1 MWRDA
6 MRWLPGES
14 GTAREACFVRM
25 EKRWARILWVAV
37 IVAGLSG
44 LAAPARLRSAAP
56 AKPNIEKSVF
66 GKLADGTVIDLYTLK
81 NSTGATVKISTY
93 GATITELWLPDRN
106 GKSGDVVLGFDDLK
120 DYAGPH
126 PHFGGIIGRV
136 ANRIAK
142 GKFTLDGKQYTLAI
156 NDPPNTLHG
165 GNVSF
170 DHRVWKGE
178 VVNDARVAS
187 VKFTYVSPD
196 GEEGFP
202 GNLTVTVVYSLVDN
216 NALKI
221 EYRAT
226 TDKPTILNLTNH
238 SYFNFSGGGD
248 VLKDI
253 LTINADAYTPVD
265 STLIPTGAIK
275 PVKDTPLDFTKPMA
289 IGARI
294 DALKPD
300 PGGYDHN
307 YVLNGAAGELRF
319 AARVV
324 DPSNGRQMEVWTTEP
339 GVQFYSAIHLD
350 GKIVGKRG
358 VAYPAFGAVCLETQH
373 FPDSINHA
381 NFPSTVLRPGAL
393 FHSETIYKFS
403 VKKD

>member
-1 MWRDA
+1 VKME
-6 MRWLPGES
+6 MR
-14 GTAREACFVRM
+14 VM
-25 EKRWARILWVAV
+25 KILYVAV
-37 IVAGLSG
+37 IAAV
-44 LAAPARLRSAAP
+44 LAVSAASARP
-56 AKPNIEKSVF
+56 PGDAAAKPSVEKSTF
-66 GKLADGTVIDLYTLK
+66 GKLDDGTAVELYTLK
-81 NSTGATVKISTY
+81 NSTGATAKIITY
-93 GATITELWLPDRN
+93 GATLMELWVPDRG
-106 GKSGDVVLGFDDLK
+106 GKAGDIVLGFDNLK
-120 DYAGPH
+120 DYEGPH

-156 NDPPNTLHG
+156 NNPPNTLHG

-170 DHRVWKGE
+170 DHRVWKAE
-178 VVNDARVAS
+178 SMSDAQAAS
-187 VKFTYVSPD
+187 VKLTYVSPD

-202 GNLTVTVVYSLVDN
+202 GNLTVTVVYSLIDG
-216 NALKI
+216 NALKL

-238 SYFNFSGGGD
+238 SYFNFAGGGD

-253 LTINADAYTPVD
+253 LTINADSYTPVD
-265 STLIPTGAIK
+265 STMIPTGEIK
-275 PVKDTPLDFTKPMA
+275 PVKDTPLDFTKPTA

-294 DALKPD
+294 EALKPD

-307 YVLNGAAGELRF
+307 FVLNGQSEELRF
-319 AARVV
+319 AARVS

-358 VAYPAFGAVCLETQH
+358 VAYPAFGAICLETEH
-373 FPDSINHA
+373 FPDSINHL
-381 NFPSTVLRPGAL
+381 NFPSTVLRPGAQ

-403 VKKD
+403 AK

>member
-1 MWRDA
+1 M
-6 MRWLPGES
+6 
-14 GTAREACFVRM
+14 
-25 EKRWARILWVAV
+25 KILLIAV
-37 IVAGLSG
+37 IVAALSS
-44 LAAPARLRSAAP
+44 LAASARPRSSAP
-56 AKPNIEKSVF
+56 AKPSVEKSVF
-66 GKLADGTVIDLYTLK
+66 GKLDDGTTIDLYTLK
-81 NSTGATVKISTY
+81 NSTGATAKIITY
-93 GATITELWLPDRN
+93 GATLMELWVPDRG
-106 GKSGDVVLGFDDLK
+106 GKEGDVVLGFDNLK
-120 DYAGPH
+120 DYEGPH

-136 ANRIAK
+136 ANRIAN
-142 GKFTLDGKQYTLAI
+142 GKFTLEGKQYTLAI
-156 NDPPNTLHG
+156 NNPPNTLHG

-170 DHRVWKGE
+170 DHRVWKAE
-178 VVNDARVAS
+178 AVSDVRVAS
-187 VKFTYVSPD
+187 VKLTYLSPD

-202 GNLTVTVVYSLVDN
+202 GNLSVTVVYSLVDN

-253 LTINADAYTPVD
+253 LTINADSYTPVD
-265 STLIPTGAIK
+265 STMIPTGEIK
-275 PVKDTPLDFTKPMA
+275 PVKDTPLDFTKPTA

-294 DALKPD
+294 GALKPD

-307 YVLNGAAGELRF
+307 FVLNGQSGELRF
-319 AARVV
+319 AARVS

-358 VAYPAFGAVCLETQH
+358 VAYPAFGAICLETEH
-373 FPDSINHA
+373 FPDSINHP
-381 NFPSTVLRPGAL
+381 NFPSTVLRPGGQ

-403 VKKD
+403 AK